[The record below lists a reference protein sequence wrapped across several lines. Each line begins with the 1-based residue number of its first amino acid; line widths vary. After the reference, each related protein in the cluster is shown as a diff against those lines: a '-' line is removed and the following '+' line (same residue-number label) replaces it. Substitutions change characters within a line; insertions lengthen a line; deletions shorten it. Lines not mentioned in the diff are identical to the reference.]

1 MKIDIDLS
9 EIFVDGDEGGD
20 VNQSIKDII
29 IDTVCSKIYGR
40 INKEI
45 TDKISSILEKGI
57 TEKLN
62 AYLSNLIPML
72 MEYEFE
78 ETGYYGASKAAKTT
92 VKNRILKTL
101 ETQCVFSERGSY
113 NSDNNA
119 FTKSVKEIIEKQM
132 KEYKPAFDKQV
143 NALFVKE
150 AMDYAVAQVKKKLGI
165 A

>member
-29 IDTVCSKIYGR
+29 IDTVCSKIYAR

-45 TDKISSILEKGI
+45 TDKVSAILEKGI

-72 MEYEFE
+72 MEYEFQ
-78 ETGYYGASKAAKTT
+78 ETAMYGASKEKTT

-101 ETQCVFSERGSY
+101 ETQCIFKEGRYDSE
-113 NSDNNA
+113 NNA
-119 FTKSVKEIIEKQM
+119 FTKAMRGIIENQM
-132 KEYKPAFDKQV
+132 KAYKPEFDKQL
-143 NALFVKE
+143 NALFIKE
-150 AMDYAVAQVKKKLGI
+150 AMDYAVTAVKKKLGI